1 MGSEFMKVLG
11 DMLRDFMAGSAD
23 EVAPPPQDP
32 VMPPAGSGTAG
43 QGQHSNLGQRLLL
56 GHTVMR
62 GRNGRWK
69 VGAHD
74 SALTTST
81 RSHVT
86 TIGASGIGKAATL
99 CVPNLLSWNGSGIVL
114 DLKGELSWCTA
125 DYRRRV
131 LGQEVI
137 IFDPAG
143 VVDKVYWQQAERR
156 WPGRYARDETVQS
169 VKCNVIGNLD
179 VSDPMFD
186 IDATGLAAA
195 FCPTRPT
202 DQPFFDDRAQQLIN
216 AALTAIC
223 SGTFVVE
230 HTSGRRFGYAKDLS
244 ALAALLQ
251 MSPKMLAATLDYARE
266 RNPLVAARLAQF
278 SLTSDSVTDTFATA
292 SGATWRWL
300 DNRLVQEAMTPM
312 PGDRTLDLSIVRNPK
327 RKFTIYLVFPGF
339 GESVF
344 GPLLR
349 VMLQRLLAEAQ
360 RTLRDDDNKIL
371 VLLDEI
377 GNIPDGVPI
386 LPSIYGRARGAG
398 LCVWSMFQTLG
409 QARKHYDESFA
420 DFEGNSSVLQFMG
433 TADHQTAQYL
443 AAKIGRHER
452 EQISTSWSTTSS
464 QQGGSTSRNTTTS
477 WVTEAAMDAAELE
490 QAAQRVIGN
499 FMFGEGRGGR
509 LYWSAAMDYW
519 ATPMF
524 NGLYRPLPNKPLAP
538 PAGPR
543 PAMDVDRF
551 IQWRE
556 ANRS

>member
-1 MGSEFMKVLG
+1 MKVLR
-11 DMLRDFMAGSAD
+11 DVLRDFIAGKAD
-23 EVAPPPQDP
+23 EVAPPVEDP
-32 VMPPAGSGTAG
+32 VLPPAGSSLTG
-43 QGQHSNLGQRLLL
+43 QGLRSNLAKLILL
-56 GHTVMR
+56 GHAVSRR
-62 GRNGRWK
+62 GNGRLR
-69 VGAHD
+69 VGPHD
-74 SALTTST
+74 SALPTST
-81 RSHVT
+81 RSHIT
-86 TIGASGIGKAATL
+86 TIGAAGVGKASSL
-99 CVPNLLSWNGSGIVL
+99 GIPNLLNWSGSAIVL
-114 DLKGELSWCTA
+114 DVKGELSWCCA

-131 LGQEVI
+131 LGQDVY
-137 IFDPAG
+137 IFDPAKI
-143 VVDKVYWQQAERR
+143 VEQVYWQMAEER
-156 WPGRYARDETVQS
+156 WPGRYARDETVLS
-169 VKCNVIGNLD
+169 VKCNPIGRLD
-179 VSDPMFD
+179 PSDAMFD

-230 HTSGRRFGYAKDLS
+230 HESGRTLGYTKDLS
-244 ALAALLQ
+244 ALSALLQ
-251 MSPKMLAATLDYARE
+251 MSPKMLAATLEYARE
-266 RNPLVAARLAQF
+266 RNPLVASRLAQF
-278 SLTSDSVTDTFATA
+278 ANLTDSVTDTFATA

-300 DNRLVQEAMTPM
+300 DNRIVQQAMMPM
-312 PGDRTLDLSIVRNPK
+312 PGERELDLSIVRDPK
-327 RKFTIYLVFPGF
+327 RKFTIFLVFPGY

-349 VMLQRLLAEAQ
+349 VILQRLLAEAQ
-360 RTLRDDDNKIL
+360 RTLRADDNKIL

-398 LCVWSMFQTLG
+398 LCVWTMFQTLG
-409 QARKHYDESFA
+409 QIRKHYGESFA
-420 DFEGNSSVLQFMG
+420 DFEGNSTVLQFLG
-433 TADHQTAQYL
+433 TADHQTAKYI
-443 AAKIGRHER
+443 ADKIGRHER
-452 EQISTSWSTTSS
+452 KQTTSS
-464 QQGGSTSRNTTTS
+464 HTYTTSAQGGSSSHNTTTS
-477 WVTEAAMDAAELE
+477 WVTEPAMDASEIE
-490 QAAQRVIGN
+490 QAAQRLIGN
-499 FMFGEGRGGR
+499 FMFGNGRDGR
-509 LYWSAAMDYW
+509 LFWSAAMDYW

>member
-1 MGSEFMKVLG
+1 MDAFKKM
-11 DMLRDFMAGSAD
+11 MRDFVAGKAD
-23 EVAPPPQDP
+23 AVDPPAQDP
-32 VMPPAGSGTAG
+32 VMPPAGSGAAG
-43 QGQHSNLGQRLLL
+43 QGQRSNLGKRILL
-56 GHTVMR
+56 GHPVTR
-62 GRNGRWK
+62 TRNGPWK
-69 VGAHD
+69 VGPHD
-74 SALTTST
+74 SALTAPT
-81 RSHVT
+81 RSHAV
-86 TIGASGIGKAATL
+86 TIGAAGVGKASSL
-99 CVPNLLSWNGSGIVL
+99 GIPNLLSWDGSAIVL
-114 DLKGELSWCTA
+114 DVKGELSWCTA
-125 DYRRRV
+125 DFRRRV
-131 LGQEVI
+131 LGQEVY
-137 IFDPAG
+137 IFDPTG
-143 VVDKVYWQQAERR
+143 MVEQLYWQQAERR
-156 WPGRYARDETVQS
+156 WPGRYARDETVLP
-169 VKCNVIGNLD
+169 VKCNPIGRLD
-179 VSDPMFD
+179 PADPMFD
-186 IDATGLAAA
+186 VDSTGLAAA

-223 SGTFVVE
+223 SGTFVAE
-230 HTSGRRFGYAKDLS
+230 HASGRRFGYARDLS
-244 ALAALLQ
+244 ALSALLQ

-266 RNPLVAARLAQF
+266 KNPLVAARLAQF
-278 SLTSDSVTDTFATA
+278 TLTSDSVTDTFATA

-300 DNRLVQEAMTPM
+300 DNRLVQQAMTPM
-312 PGDRTLDLSIVRNPK
+312 PGDRTLDLSIVRDPK
-327 RKFTIYLVFPGF
+327 RKFTIFLVFPGF

-409 QARKHYDESFA
+409 QIRRHYGESFA
-420 DFEGNSSVLQFMG
+420 DFEGNSSVLQFLG

-443 AAKIGRHER
+443 AAKIARHER
-452 EQISTSWSTTSS
+452 QQTSTSWSTTSS
-464 QQGGSTSRNTTTS
+464 QQGASSSRNTTTS
-477 WVTEAAMDAAELE
+477 WVTEAAMDAGEVE

-524 NGLYRPLPNKPLAP
+524 NNLWRPLPNKPLAP

-543 PAMDVDRF
+543 PAMGVDRF